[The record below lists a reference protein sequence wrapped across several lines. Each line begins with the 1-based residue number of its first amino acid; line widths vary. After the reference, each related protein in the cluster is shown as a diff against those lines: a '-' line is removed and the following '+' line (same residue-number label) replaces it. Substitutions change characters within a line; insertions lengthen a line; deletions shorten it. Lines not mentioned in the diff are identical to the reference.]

1 MSLRRRA
8 GPNRRLSLKSG
19 LEAGVDVLRR
29 SPDLCQD
36 TEKMY
41 GGGVMKA
48 GRDCLHHAG
57 GEVIMPVPV
66 PQPGR
71 EMEMKGEVISAGP
84 DPICGRSHGMAVVSI
99 MQAGLPCQPGDGGS
113 APLRHRRGRT

>member
-1 MSLRRRA
+1 MMCY
-8 GPNRRLSLKSG
+8 
-19 LEAGVDVLRR
+19 GVP
-29 SPDLCQD
+29 PDLRQD

-57 GEVIMPVPV
+57 GEVIMLVPV

-71 EMEMKGEVISAGP
+71 EMEMKCEVISAAS
-84 DPICGRSHGMAVVSI
+84 DPICGRSHRVALVSI
-99 MQAGLPCQPGDGGS
+99 TQAGLPVSRGDGGS
-113 APLRHRRGRT
+113 APLGRGR